1 MPLRILYGKADGN
14 TVPYPPL
21 FDAIRQNHGYVDTRG
36 RIDRIA
42 DIPEAQVSEALADI
56 LRSLAAPDSPLI
68 SLGCDVG
75 QRDKPKGRLDTRK
88 WAGGYVQIAA
98 AIKSAP
104 TEEFALLRDVAKA
117 IETDLHRIV
126 ASDHWEVRFVLTSVH
141 LDFEEERD
149 TQSAWLWF
157 DAKASTV
164 DLALASRERLLRAI
178 GEIISDFVGGASK
191 DVGT

>member
-1 MPLRILYGKADGN
+1 MPLRILYGKAVGN

-21 FDAIRQNHGYVDTRG
+21 FDAVRKNHGYVDTRG

-42 DIPEAQVSEALADI
+42 NIPEAQLSDALADI
-56 LRSLAAPDSPLI
+56 LLSLAAPSSPLI
-68 SLGCDVG
+68 SLGCDLG

-98 AIKSAP
+98 ARQRAI
-104 TEEFALLRDVAKA
+104 TEEFALLHDVTKA
-117 IETDLHRIV
+117 IEVGLHRIV
-126 ASDHWEVRFVLTSVH
+126 ASDYWEMRFVLTSVH
-141 LDFEEERD
+141 LEFENERD

-178 GEIISDFVGGASK
+178 GKIISNVVDGASK
-191 DVGT
+191 ALET

>member
-21 FDAIRQNHGYVDTRG
+21 FDAVRENHGYVDTRG
-36 RIDRIA
+36 RVDRIA
-42 DIPEAQVSEALADI
+42 SIPEAQLSESLANI
-56 LRSLAAPDSPLI
+56 LRLLAAPNSPLI
-68 SLGCDVG
+68 SLGCDLG

-88 WAGGYVQIAA
+88 WAGGYVQIAVA
-98 AIKSAP
+98 RQRGV

-117 IETDLHRIV
+117 IEAGLHRVV
-126 ASDHWEVRFVLTSVH
+126 ASDRWEVRFVLTSVH
-141 LDFEEERD
+141 LEFEEERD

-178 GEIISDFVGGASK
+178 GKIISEFVGDASNAFGA
-191 DVGT
+191 